1 MIWYLSFFSQLVS
14 KTLFKYFLFFYTK
27 IGIDV
32 TISLYRLMSILQ
44 SLKRRDDVLKYENK
58 KDLAKKYASLL
69 LKMVLI
75 LSAIA
80 ILLFLGLGIY
90 VLLMDIQHNGFYF
103 MK

>member
-1 MIWYLSFFSQLVS
+1 
-14 KTLFKYFLFFYTK
+14 
-27 IGIDV
+27 
-32 TISLYRLMSILQ
+32 MSILQ
-44 SLKRRDDVLKYENK
+44 SLKRRDDVLKHENK

-75 LSAIA
+75 LSAIG

>member
-1 MIWYLSFFSQLVS
+1 MLFLYLMVKKIVLEHF
-14 KTLFKYFLFFYTK
+14 YFHTK

-32 TISLYRLMSILQ
+32 TMKIIRFDLPILQ
-44 SLKRRDDVLKYENK
+44 VLKRRDDVLKYENK

-75 LSAIA
+75 LSAIG

>member
-1 MIWYLSFFSQLVS
+1 M
-14 KTLFKYFLFFYTK
+14 
-27 IGIDV
+27 
-32 TISLYRLMSILQ
+32 
-44 SLKRRDDVLKYENK
+44 LKYENK
-58 KDLAKKYASLL
+58 KDLAKKCASLL

-75 LSAIA
+75 LSAIG